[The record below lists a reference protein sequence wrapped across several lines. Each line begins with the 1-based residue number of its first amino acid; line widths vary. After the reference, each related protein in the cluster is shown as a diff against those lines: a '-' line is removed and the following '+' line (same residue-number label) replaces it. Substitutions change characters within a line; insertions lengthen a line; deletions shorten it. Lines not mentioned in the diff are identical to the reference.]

1 MLTNHKKKT
10 VCIWVC
16 VCVKLWSTDAGSPP
30 LVTWCGFPLR
40 HILLIAAW
48 QVILTDTHTHT
59 AAAGHNGAVRTG
71 LQCSLPWIPMDFSI
85 RAAKTVASWIMFAG
99 RKRLCGPGVPWGA
112 TVIDSRQTQAL
123 CPEAARWENRQH
135 KYRTEATLFTC
146 NYLFCKPKK
155 KREVQDLPVHIP
167 KALNQFP
174 ENKCSIVLQSNSCVS
189 AFAA

>member
-1 MLTNHKKKT
+1 MVKVGVRCAHKSQKKT

-59 AAAGHNGAVRTG
+59 AAAAAGHNGAVRTG

-155 KREVQDLPVHIP
+155 KKRSTGPT
-167 KALNQFP
+167 
-174 ENKCSIVLQSNSCVS
+174 CSHP
-189 AFAA
+189 